1 MLPVMT
7 EPHPPM
13 VAVDLG
19 AGSCRVSLLS
29 WPDGR
34 PQVELI
40 HRFENAPVERDGLRW
55 PLETIVRGVETGLR
69 QCAERTAGPI
79 ASIAVDGWGVDY
91 VRLNADGSPRAD
103 PFCYRDPRTADAESA
118 VNRAIDRHVLFRATG
133 VHQLRINTLYQ
144 LVADRV
150 AGNGGQPWAQVP
162 EYLTMRLGGRRVAE
176 ITNATH
182 TGLVDLDGRWAD
194 PVFAALEL
202 DRTAAPELVPAGTV
216 VGRVT
221 GPLAE
226 LPAFADCRLIVPGC
240 HDTAS
245 AVAGIPAT
253 GDDWAYLSSGTW
265 SLVGAV
271 LDRPCAT
278 AEAEAAGFT
287 NLAAVGGGVL
297 FHRNV
302 NGLWLLEQCR
312 AAWADAGRP
321 WDVGLLVDAAAK
333 ASPPDGLIDVD
344 DPDLLLPGDM
354 PGRINRQRSRRN
366 LPPMSTDPE
375 DAPAVAHL
383 IFQSLAARYAVVLR
397 EIRQL
402 TGRPLRRLFVVG
414 GGSQNELLNRL
425 TAEATGLWVTR
436 AAVESS
442 TVGNLAVQLA
452 VGIDGMADAA
462 TVARWAGELQP
473 TVH

>member
-1 MLPVMT
+1 
-7 EPHPPM
+7 M

-19 AGSCRVSLLS
+19 AGSCRVSLLT
-29 WPDGR
+29 WPDGV
-34 PQVELI
+34 PTVELV
-40 HRFENAPVERDGLRW
+40 HRFENAPAERPDGLRW
-55 PLETIVRGVETGLR
+55 SLDTIVGGVEAGLR
-69 QCAERTAGPI
+69 ACVDRVSQPI
-79 ASIAVDGWGVDY
+79 ASVAVDGWGVDY
-91 VRLNADGSPRAD
+91 VRLNDDGSPRAD
-103 PFCYRDPRTADAESA
+103 PFCYRDPRTAEAEST
-118 VNRAIDRHVLFRATG
+118 VNRAVDRHVMYRAVG
-133 VHQLRINTLYQ
+133 VHQMRINTVYQ
-144 LVADRV
+144 LVADRA
-150 AGNGGQPWAQVP
+150 AGDGGQPWAQVP
-162 EYLTMRLGGRRVAE
+162 EYVTMHLGGRRVAE

-182 TGLVDLDGRWAD
+182 TGLVDLDGRWAV
-194 PVFAALEL
+194 PLFEALQL
-202 DRTAAPELVPAGTV
+202 NATVAPPLVASGTI

-221 GPLAE
+221 GPLAA

-245 AVAGIPAT
+245 AVAGIPAV

-278 AEAEAAGFT
+278 AEAEVAGFT

-321 WDVGLLVDAAAK
+321 WDVGLLVDAAAR

-354 PGRINRQRSRRN
+354 PGRINRQRARKK
-366 LPPMSTDPE
+366 LPPMSVDPE

-425 TAEATGLWVTR
+425 TAEATGLDVRR

-452 VGIDGMADAA
+452 VVTDGRADAA
-462 TVARWAGELQP
+462 TVARWAGALQP
-473 TVH
+473 V